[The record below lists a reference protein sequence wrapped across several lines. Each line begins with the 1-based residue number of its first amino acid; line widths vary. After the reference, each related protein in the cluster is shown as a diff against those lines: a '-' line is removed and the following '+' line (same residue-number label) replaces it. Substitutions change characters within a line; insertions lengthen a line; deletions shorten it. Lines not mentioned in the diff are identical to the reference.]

1 MNGSDQLV
9 VYNFNGIESLEIE
22 ADANTDIVF
31 GRNNEIDSSTDS
43 VSSANEGNH
52 IRVGPTNKIV
62 LNPLKSTIKS
72 LEFARPSYA
81 IINYKA
87 VSSLELK
94 GYINTNE
101 E

>member
-1 MNGSDQLV
+1 M
-9 VYNFNGIESLEIE
+9 
-22 ADANTDIVF
+22 
-31 GRNNEIDSSTDS
+31 
-43 VSSANEGNH
+43 
-52 IRVGPTNKIV
+52 PTNKIV